1 MTRIR
6 ATCPSCGEVELR
18 PDDVVLH
25 RVLDTGG
32 ALPAGTCYRFSCP
45 ECAGVVE
52 KPADDRIAGLLTS
65 GGVSTEDVVAR
76 SSLRTP
82 RPIHP
87 ELPPDG
93 PPLTLDDLIDLHLAL
108 EDPRWFEQLL
118 AVTPR

>member
-6 ATCPSCGEVELR
+6 ATCPTCGEIELR

-25 RVLDTGG
+25 RILDGTGE
-32 ALPAGTCYRFSCP
+32 LLAGTCYRFSCP
-45 ECAGVVE
+45 DCAGVVE
-52 KPADDRIAGLLTS
+52 KPADDRVAGLLTS
-65 GGVSTEDVVAR
+65 GGVPTEDVVTGPAR
-76 SSLRTP
+76 TV

-93 PPLTLDDLIDLHLAL
+93 PPLTRDDLLDLHLAL
-108 EDPRWFEQLL
+108 ADDRWFERLA